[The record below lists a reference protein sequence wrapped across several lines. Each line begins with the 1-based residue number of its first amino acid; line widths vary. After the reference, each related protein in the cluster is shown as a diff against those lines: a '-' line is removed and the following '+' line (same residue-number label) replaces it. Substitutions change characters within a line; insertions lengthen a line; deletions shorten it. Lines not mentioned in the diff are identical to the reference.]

1 MDTQLTHDSVHYWD
15 IIFSL
20 LRLPNRGGS
29 KLPLRWLSDAST
41 LKTRAVTVLKPKTEV
56 LRRNRTATEP
66 RFSGAHVTVFLEF
79 QKWPSPFTNV
89 LKQQPNYCLSRTPAS
104 TIWSDR
110 LTAPSGVARHLITR
124 RDKSTFVL
132 LSAPSGLTRTYR
144 WTRSH
149 ADKYV
154 NGGEKLLFDVH
165 VSMRDHHGYCSLQ
178 LKKKKHV
185 IHPMQI
191 NIEKKLL

>member
-1 MDTQLTHDSVHYWD
+1 MYTQLTSDSVHYWD

-20 LRLPNRGGS
+20 LRLTNRGGS

-89 LKQQPNYCLSRTPAS
+89 LKQQPNYRLSRTPAS
-104 TIWSDR
+104 TI
-110 LTAPSGVARHLITR
+110 
-124 RDKSTFVL
+124 
-132 LSAPSGLTRTYR
+132 
-144 WTRSH
+144 
-149 ADKYV
+149 
-154 NGGEKLLFDVH
+154 
-165 VSMRDHHGYCSLQ
+165 
-178 LKKKKHV
+178 
-185 IHPMQI
+185 
-191 NIEKKLL
+191 